1 MLRMEKSGEAWV
13 FCELLG
19 FRLLYEITDIFT
31 PYASSDFLIFAAENY
46 LIQTSSNPCHGLMN
60 PQDTVTHAGPH
71 FFKVS

>member
-1 MLRMEKSGEAWV
+1 MLRMGKSGEAWV

-19 FRLLYEITDIFT
+19 FRLLCEMTDILT
-31 PYASSDFLIFAAENY
+31 HYASSDFLIFAAENY
-46 LIQTSSNPCHGLMN
+46 LIQTSSKPCHALMN